1 MILVTGVDG
10 FIGGNLYNYLKNNGY
25 EVIGLDWPSSPSV
38 IPPGVN
44 LTWIFHM
51 GAISETNASD
61 WDILL
66 EQNVNSTKSW
76 IEYANDIGCGIT
88 YASSASVYGDNA
100 DFPNELTTVCEPNNL
115 YGKSKLMIDEWV
127 RSNNF
132 NVPVQ
137 GLRFFNVY
145 GKGEQNKKQPSPI
158 HKFMKDAIE
167 KNEITVYIDTHINF
181 GEQTSG
187 WRDFISVDDC
197 VYAMIKLMECK
208 RSGIYNCGSGKHISF
223 LKVANIIAK
232 KSKTPVKI
240 KLVEMPDEMKRGY
253 QYLTVSDNT
262 LLKSAIIDFNPMSVE
277 QWAQNNFKETNDWKK
292 SNT

>member
-1 MILVTGVDG
+1 MILVTGVEG

-25 EVIGLDWPSSPSV
+25 EVMGLDRGADSPTFPSCLPDF
-38 IPPGVN
+38 IEN
-44 LTWIFHM
+44 KFEWIFHM

-61 WDILL
+61 WDALL
-66 EQNVNSTKSW
+66 QQNVNSTKAW
-76 IEYANDIGCGIT
+76 IEYANEIGCGIT

-100 DFPNELTTVCEPNNL
+100 DFPNEITTKCEPKTL
-115 YGKSKLMIDEWV
+115 YGKSKLMVDEWV
-127 RSNNF
+127 LSNVTNF
-132 NVPVQ
+132 KVPIQ

-158 HKFMKDAIE
+158 HKFIKDAIE

-197 VYAMIKLMECK
+197 VYVMIKLMECK
-208 RSGIYNCGSGKHISF
+208 YGGIYNCGSGRHLSF
-223 LKVANIIAK
+223 LQVANIIAN
-232 KSKTPVKI
+232 KSKTPVKVR
-240 KLVEMPDEMKRGY
+240 LVEMPDEMKRGY

-262 LLKSAIIDFNPMSVE
+262 LLKYAILDFNPMTVE
-277 QWAQNNFKETNDWKK
+277 EWVQNNWKE
-292 SNT
+292 